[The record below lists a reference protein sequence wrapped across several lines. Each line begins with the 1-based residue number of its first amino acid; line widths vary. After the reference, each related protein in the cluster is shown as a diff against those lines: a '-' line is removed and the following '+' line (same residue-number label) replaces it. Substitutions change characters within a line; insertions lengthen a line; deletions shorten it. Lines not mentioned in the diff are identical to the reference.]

1 MSGEALAIIIA
12 ASIGA
17 IGTMVVGILSLTVS
31 IRQMREE
38 NTTDHGVVQERLQAL
53 RTDVAEVKDDV
64 KSVGSRLDSHV
75 EWHVEHSN
83 KD

>member
-17 IGTMVVGILSLTVS
+17 IGTIVAGILSLTAS

-38 NTTDHGVVQERLQAL
+38 NTLDHGVVQERLQSL
-53 RTDVAEVKDDV
+53 KTDVAEMKDDV
-64 KSVGSRLDSHV
+64 KSVGSRLDAHV
-75 EWHVEHSN
+75 EWHVGHSI

>member
-1 MSGEALAIIIA
+1 MNGEALAVVIA

-17 IGTMVVGILSLTVS
+17 MGTIIAGILSLTAS

-38 NTTDHGVVQERLQAL
+38 NTVDHGIVQERLQSL
-53 RTDVAEVKDDV
+53 RTDVAEMKDDV

-75 EWHVEHSN
+75 EWHVGHPS

>member
-1 MSGEALAIIIA
+1 LNGEALAIIIA

-17 IGTMVVGILSLTVS
+17 IGTVMAGILSLTAS

-38 NTTDHGVVQERLQAL
+38 NTIDHGVVQERLQSL

-64 KSVGSRLDSHV
+64 KSVGSRLESHV
-75 EWHVEHSN
+75 EWHVKN
-83 KD
+83 PIKD

>member
-1 MSGEALAIIIA
+1 MNGEALAIIIA

-17 IGTMVVGILSLTVS
+17 VGTVVAGVLSLTAS

-38 NTTDHGVVQERLQAL
+38 NTIDHGVVQERLQSL
-53 RTDVAEVKDDV
+53 RTDVAEMKDDV
-64 KSVGSRLDSHV
+64 KSVGTRLDSHV
-75 EWHVEHSN
+75 EWHVEHPI

>member
-1 MSGEALAIIIA
+1 LSGEAIAIIIA

-38 NTTDHGVVQERLQAL
+38 NAVDHGVVQERLQAL

-75 EWHVEHSN
+75 EWHVEHPN

>member
-1 MSGEALAIIIA
+1 V
-12 ASIGA
+12 
-17 IGTMVVGILSLTVS
+17 GTIVVGILSLTVS

-38 NTTDHGVVQERLQAL
+38 NNIDHGVVQERLQAL

-64 KSVGSRLDSHV
+64 KSVGTRLDSHV
-75 EWHVEHSN
+75 EWHVEHPT

>member
-1 MSGEALAIIIA
+1 LNGEALAIIIA

-17 IGTMVVGILSLTVS
+17 IGTIVVGILSLTVS

-38 NTTDHGVVQERLQAL
+38 NSIDHGVVQERLQAL

-64 KSVGSRLDSHV
+64 KSVGTRLDSHV
-75 EWHVEHSN
+75 EWHIEHPI

>member
-1 MSGEALAIIIA
+1 MNGEALAIIIA

-17 IGTMVVGILSLTVS
+17 IGTIVVGILSLTVS

-38 NTTDHGVVQERLQAL
+38 NSIDHGVVQERLQAL

-64 KSVGSRLDSHV
+64 KSVGTRLDSHV
-75 EWHVEHSN
+75 EWHIEHPI

>member
-38 NTTDHGVVQERLQAL
+38 NTVDHGVVQERLQAL

-64 KSVGSRLDSHV
+64 KSVGTRLDSHV
-75 EWHVEHSN
+75 EWHVEHPP